1 MTPDNRTLRV
11 NHRRKANNAGGSA
24 ARRSFPSNKAAAIAA
39 SMESKTIESDSDT
52 ESTAPAADGIG
63 VWEQAYCVV
72 CDCLIEPHL
81 SAGPDEVQ
89 LEMAAIS
96 PLRSHANA
104 LRAPITDDV
113 LFGPDQRPIYCSD
126 KCKEADNA
134 RSTGLQ
140 ELVHYM
146 NPSTD
151 IDPRD
156 SARKHTPC
164 GFAQSAPVRA
174 KTVPQDMDKPSSF
187 AAARGWKMPS
197 IRVDVDMESPRGSPT
212 TTSRPLSPLRLG
224 QTLPYG
230 VHSDAVSNL
239 QRTWSQY
246 AQQSPKDSSSVENK
260 SFPPVQMARQF
271 SSLSQS
277 SQDGSTQRSRQIRS
291 MSPGTAECATTAHT
305 PGSEVFASVNDFSPR
320 NSGISAVDQ
329 LKQTQ
334 ARTSSRSGSISDNGP
349 ESATFLSSL
358 SSVLTSMISSP
369 GVNSAVNT
377 TPQEPAKPK
386 PVEKT
391 RAREQLRRIRQRDV
405 EVLPP
410 IFGLPAE
417 RRLRLG
423 SSASS
428 LNSPVHSRRSQ
439 SLGKTS
445 RRNASEDSSSSR
457 RSATPNNIEPASRV
471 SKHLSL
477 GAHPT
482 AALSIPGTSPRRA
495 GLGWSAL
502 PHTHSDRAGFAD
514 SAQSAGG
521 TSSSS
526 PSSWRTSRS
535 WNYDSRA
542 GVKMYPILQ
551 LPGEVHDTYNHYWD
565 DGGSLSNKRGNGGG
579 NHASTSHARSNVQAP
594 PQGRRKL
601 LFHFDNA

>member
-24 ARRSFPSNKAAAIAA
+24 ARRIFPSNKAAEIAV

-81 SAGPDEVQ
+81 SAGPDEAQ

-104 LRAPITDDV
+104 LRAPVTDDV

-151 IDPRD
+151 NYLRY

-164 GFAQSAPVRA
+164 GFAQSMPVYA
-174 KTVPQDMDKPSSF
+174 DTFPQYKEKPSSF

-197 IRVDVDMESPRGSPT
+197 IRVDADTESPCGSPT
-212 TTSRPLSPLRLG
+212 EISRPLSPLRLG
-224 QTLPYG
+224 ETLPYG
-230 VHSDAVSNL
+230 AHNDAMSNL
-239 QRTWSQY
+239 QRTW
-246 AQQSPKDSSSVENK
+246 AQRAPQMLKDTSSAENK
-260 SFPPVQMARQF
+260 NFPPVQTASRY
-271 SSLSQS
+271 
-277 SQDGSTQRSRQIRS
+277 SQDGSIQRSRQIRS
-291 MSPGTAECATTAHT
+291 MSPGTAECAATADT
-305 PGSEVFASVNDFSPR
+305 PESEVFASVNDFSPHKD
-320 NSGISAVDQ
+320 GISAIEQ

-334 ARTSSRSGSISDNGP
+334 ARTSSRSESMSDNGP

-358 SSVLTSMISSP
+358 SSMLTSMIGSP
-369 GVNSAVNT
+369 GDNSAVNT
-377 TPQEPAKPK
+377 PPQEPTKPK

-417 RRLRLG
+417 QRSRLG

-428 LNSPVHSRRSQ
+428 LNAPIHSQRSQ

-445 RRNASEDSSSSR
+445 RRDASEDSNSSR
-457 RSATPNNIEPASRV
+457 RSTASNNLEPTSRV

-502 PHTHSDRAGFAD
+502 HNTHSDRAGLAG
-514 SAQSAGG
+514 SAHSAGG
-521 TSSSS
+521 TGSSS

-535 WNYDSRA
+535 WNYGSRT

-565 DGGSLSNKRGNGGG
+565 DGGSVGNKRGNGGDS
-579 NHASTSHARSNVQAP
+579 HASSSHAPSNVQAP
-594 PQGRRKL
+594 PQGRRKS
-601 LFHFDNA
+601 LFHFDYV